1 MATCPSQKTMSPA
14 SSSLIGFTLHI
25 ALSDVLERGIFSP
38 AAAYAYWTSPE
49 QSYASGPL
57 APHTYVVF
65 PTFDKAAMR
74 IFFLCSSVTELPCI
88 VVAAGF
94 FGYIPPLE

>member
-14 SSSLIGFTLHI
+14 SSSLIGLTLHI
-25 ALSDVLERGIFSP
+25 ALSDALECGTLRP
-38 AAAYAYWTSPE
+38 AAAYAYCTSPE

-65 PTFDKAAMR
+65 PTFDSAAIR
-74 IFFLCSSVTELPCI
+74 IFFLCSSVTELPCV

-94 FGYIPPLE
+94 FWYVPPLE